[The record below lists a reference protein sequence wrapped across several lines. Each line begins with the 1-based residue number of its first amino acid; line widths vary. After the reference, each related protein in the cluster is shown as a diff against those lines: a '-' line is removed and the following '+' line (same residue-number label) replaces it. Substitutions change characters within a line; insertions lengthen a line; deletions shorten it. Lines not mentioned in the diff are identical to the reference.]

1 MGEGDT
7 HRIGRF
13 DVTNKTSKV
22 GSIADAVAL
31 IPDGTRLAIGGFAI
45 YQHPMAVVRALIRA
59 GRRDLTIV
67 GTVNGNE
74 VDLLV
79 GAGCVKR
86 VETSYVGLEKYGLA
100 PNFRRAV
107 EEGRVEVVDYPEVL
121 SFDRF
126 RASQENFTFW
136 PCDYLGGTDVLARNP
151 DIKPFTCPAT
161 GRTLHAVPPAD
172 PEVVVL
178 HAIAADERGNV
189 ILPQRHLLPQGLD
202 VIMARGCDRVIVT
215 VEKIVPQSMIRRHAA
230 QVQIPSYKTTL
241 VVEAPWGAHPTA
253 LLGRYATDDAHFRDY
268 VAASAG
274 PDGFA
279 AYLDRYVHGPADHQA
294 YLDTVGPG
302 RLGGLT
308 EFDTL

>member
-1 MGEGDT
+1 M
-7 HRIGRF
+7 
-13 DVTNKTSKV
+13 TNKTSKV
-22 GSIADAVAL
+22 GSIADAVTL

-59 GRRDLTIV
+59 GRRDLAIV

-151 DIKPFTCPAT
+151 DIKPFICPAT

-202 VIMARGCDRVIVT
+202 VIMARGCDTVIVT

-268 VAASAG
+268 VAASAS

-294 YLDTVGPG
+294 YLDAVGPG
-302 RLGGLT
+302 RLGSLT